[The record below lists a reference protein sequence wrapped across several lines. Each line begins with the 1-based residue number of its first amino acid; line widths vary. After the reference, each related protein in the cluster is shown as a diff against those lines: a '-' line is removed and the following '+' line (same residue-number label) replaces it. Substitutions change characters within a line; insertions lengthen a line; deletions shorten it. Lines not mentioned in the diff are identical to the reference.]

1 MMRIKSAADEIENY
15 LRDAS
20 NMAGGFADKVL
31 LPDSTEE
38 VASALRDAS
47 HTRTPVTIAGAG
59 TGIVGGRVPFG
70 GIVISTE
77 RLNQIGPIERSMS
90 GGTGQAGAG
99 VLLDSYVRETA
110 KAGLLYPPDPTE
122 WSCSI
127 GGTVATNAS
136 GARTF
141 KYGPTRNYVERL
153 EVALSSGE
161 ILDIERGRFF
171 ADEQGRFSIDL
182 ASGNVLSGQVPGYS
196 MPRTRKNASG
206 YFAKPGM
213 DMIDL
218 FIGSEGTLGVVTT
231 VLTRLLPLPQDV
243 LGAIVFFR
251 TEKGLLDFVREARSL
266 SLDKSSRVGLEA
278 RAIEY
283 FDPKSLSML
292 REKFTTVPEE
302 TAGAI
307 FFEQELDGRDEERVM
322 EHWLQLMEQSGAM
335 VEESWFGTNEAD
347 RKRLREFRHALPVQ
361 VNEWLAHHGQRK
373 VSTDMAVPDDEF
385 ADMLAFYVNSL
396 AATKLNYVIF
406 GHIGDNH
413 LHVNILP
420 RDDEEAAAARGL
432 YLQFVERAVAV
443 GGTVSAEHGI
453 GKLKR
458 DYLRVLYGDRFLRE
472 MAGLKHVFDPAGIL
486 GRGIMFNEEFI

>member
-1 MMRIKSAADEIENY
+1 
-15 LRDAS
+15 
-20 NMAGGFADKVL
+20 
-31 LPDSTEE
+31 
-38 VASALRDAS
+38 
-47 HTRTPVTIAGAG
+47 
-59 TGIVGGRVPFG
+59 
-70 GIVISTE
+70 
-77 RLNQIGPIERSMS
+77 
-90 GGTGQAGAG
+90 
-99 VLLDSYVRETA
+99 
-110 KAGLLYPPDPTE
+110 
-122 WSCSI
+122 
-127 GGTVATNAS
+127 
-136 GARTF
+136 
-141 KYGPTRNYVERL
+141 
-153 EVALSSGE
+153 
-161 ILDIERGRFF
+161 
-171 ADEQGRFSIDL
+171 
-182 ASGNVLSGQVPGYS
+182 
-196 MPRTRKNASG
+196 
-206 YFAKPGM
+206 M

-218 FIGSEGTLGVVTT
+218 FIGSEGTLGVVTA
-231 VLTRLLPLPQDV
+231 VQTRLLPLPQDV

-251 TEKGLLDFVREARSL
+251 TEKGLLNFVREARAL
-266 SLDKSSRVGLEA
+266 SLDTSSRGGLEA

-472 MAGLKHVFDPAGIL
+472 MAALKHVFDPAGIL
-486 GRGIMFNEEFI
+486 GRGIMFSEEFV